1 MINHLPI
8 DILIIIIQYLSYI
21 DTLNLLNAFNLYG
34 KICNDSRYLDHMDL
48 DKKIFNK
55 IQSYLNNFIIT
66 YKMNNIDIFYKY
78 SYKNELEI
86 IYKTRNKSLIYNKIF
101 NFNGSF
107 SQYIKNILILE
118 ICSNCNIF
126 LYGNF
131 LVSILYNEELIF
143 PINISINCSKKCN
156 HQNLNFDQSYLIMNK
171 INNQSIKIIFN
182 YECENLKY
190 EINEKCVY
198 F

>member
-8 DILIIIIQYLSYI
+8 DILIIIIKYLSYI
-21 DTLNLLNAFNLYG
+21 DTLNLLKVFDIYN
-34 KICNDSRYLDHMDL
+34 KICNDERYINHMDL
-48 DKKIFNK
+48 DKKIFDK
-55 IQSYLNNFIIT
+55 IRSYLNNFIIT

-101 NFNGSF
+101 NLNGSF
-107 SQYIKNILILE
+107 AQYIKNIMVLD
-118 ICSNCNIF
+118 ICSNCNMY
-126 LYGNF
+126 LYGDF
-131 LVSILYNEELIF
+131 LTSILYNKELLF

-156 HQNLNFDQSYLIMNK
+156 HQTLKVDQSYLIINK

-182 YECENLKY
+182 YNCFDLKY